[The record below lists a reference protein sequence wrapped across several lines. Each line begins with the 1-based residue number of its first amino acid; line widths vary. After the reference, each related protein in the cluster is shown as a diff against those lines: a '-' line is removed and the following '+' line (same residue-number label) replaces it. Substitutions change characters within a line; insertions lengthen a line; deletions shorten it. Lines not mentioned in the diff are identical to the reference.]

1 MRWNSTAIL
10 RDVSTTMTVDSEGN
24 EIQGNP
30 PIDTE
35 VYCNKRNVGIETW
48 ATVAELGIKPEAQIQ
63 VRTADYDN
71 QTLVVLDGREYDV
84 SYTST
89 RGDFT
94 IITLATHIPN
104 G

>member
-1 MRWNSTAIL
+1 M
-10 RDVSTTMTVDSEGN
+10 
-24 EIQGNP
+24 
-30 PIDTE
+30 
-35 VYCNKRNVGIETW
+35 
-48 ATVAELGIKPEAQIQ
+48 AELGIKPEAQIQ
-63 VRTADYDN
+63 VRSCDYAD
-71 QTLVVLDGREYDV
+71 QTLVLLNGREYDV

>member
-1 MRWNSTAIL
+1 MRFNGTVIL
-10 RDVSTTMTVDSEGN
+10 RDVSTCMTVDDEGN
-24 EIQGNP
+24 ESQDTP

-35 VYCNKRNVGIETW
+35 VFCNNRSIGIETW

-63 VRTADYDN
+63 VRACDYDN

-89 RGDFT
+89 RGEWT
-94 IITLATHIPN
+94 TITLATHIPN

>member
-1 MRWNSTAIL
+1 MRYNGTAVL
-10 RDVSTTMTVDSEGN
+10 RDVATNMTVDEEGN
-24 EIQGNP
+24 EVEGE

-35 VYCNKRNVGIETW
+35 VFCNVRSVGIETW

-63 VRTADYDN
+63 VRSCDYAD
-71 QTLVVLDGREYDV
+71 QTIVLLNGREYDV

>member
-1 MRWNSTAIL
+1 MRYNGTAVL
-10 RDVSTTMTVDSEGN
+10 RDVATNMTVDEEGN
-24 EIQGNP
+24 EVDGE

-35 VYCNKRNVGIETW
+35 VFCNVRSVGIETW

-63 VRTADYDN
+63 VRSCDYAD
-71 QTLVVLDGREYDV
+71 QTLVLLNGREYDV

-89 RGDFT
+89 RGEFT

>member
-1 MRWNSTAIL
+1 MRYNGTAVL
-10 RDVSTTMTVDSEGN
+10 RDVATNMTVDEEGN
-24 EIQGNP
+24 EVEGE

-35 VYCNKRNVGIETW
+35 VFCNVRSVGIETW

-63 VRTADYDN
+63 VRSCDYAE
-71 QTLVVLDGREYDV
+71 QTLVLLNGREYDV

-89 RGDFT
+89 RGEFT

>member
-1 MRWNSTAIL
+1 MRYNGTAVL
-10 RDVSTTMTVDSEGN
+10 RDVATNMTVDEEGN
-24 EIQGNP
+24 EVEGE

-35 VYCNKRNVGIETW
+35 VFCNVRSVGIETW

-63 VRTADYDN
+63 VRSCDYAD
-71 QTLVVLDGREYDV
+71 QTLVLLNGREYDV

>member
-1 MRWNSTAIL
+1 MRYNGTAVL
-10 RDVSTTMTVDSEGN
+10 RDVATNMTVDEEGN
-24 EIQGNP
+24 EVEGE

-35 VYCNKRNVGIETW
+35 VFCNVRSVGIETW

-63 VRTADYDN
+63 VRSCDYDN
-71 QTLVVLDGREYDV
+71 QTLVLLNGREYDV

>member
-1 MRWNSTAIL
+1 MRYNGTAVL
-10 RDVSTTMTVDSEGN
+10 RDVATNMTVDEEGN
-24 EIQGNP
+24 EVEGE

-35 VYCNKRNVGIETW
+35 VFCNVRSVGIETW

-63 VRTADYDN
+63 VRSCDYDN
-71 QTLVVLDGREYDV
+71 QTIVILDGRMYDV

>member
-1 MRWNSTAIL
+1 MRYNGTATL
-10 RDVSTTMTVDSEGN
+10 RDVAINMTVDEEGN
-24 EIQGNP
+24 EVEGE

-35 VYCNKRNVGIETW
+35 VFCNVRSVGIETW

-63 VRTADYDN
+63 VRSCDYAD
-71 QTLVVLDGREYDV
+71 QTLVLLNGREYDV

-89 RGDFT
+89 RGEFT

>member
-1 MRWNSTAIL
+1 MRYNGTAVL
-10 RDVSTTMTVDSEGN
+10 RDVATNMTVDEEGN
-24 EIQGNP
+24 EVEGE

-35 VYCNKRNVGIETW
+35 VFCNVRSVGIETW

-63 VRTADYDN
+63 VRSCDYAD
-71 QTLVVLDGREYDV
+71 QTLVLLNGREYDV

-89 RGDFT
+89 RGEFT

>member
-1 MRWNSTAIL
+1 MRFNATAIL
-10 RDVSTTMTVDSEGN
+10 RDEATDMTLDAEGN
-24 EIQGNP
+24 EIAADP
-30 PIDTE
+30 PEDVE
-35 VYCNKRNVGIETW
+35 VFCNVRSVGIETW

-63 VRTADYDN
+63 VRSCDYDN
-71 QTLVVLDGREYDV
+71 QTIVILDGRMYDV

>member
-1 MRWNSTAIL
+1 MRYNGIAIL
-10 RDVSTTMTVDSEGN
+10 RDVVTDMTVDAEGN
-24 EIQGNP
+24 EIEATV
-30 PIDTE
+30 PIDTK
-35 VYCNKRNVGIETW
+35 VFCNVRNVGIETW

-63 VRTADYDN
+63 VRACDYKN
-71 QTLVVLDGREYDV
+71 QTLVILGGREYDV

-89 RGDFT
+89 RGDFV